1 MMIPALLAAA
11 LSSAAYSEIEVCNE
25 RAEAHRVAVSGV
37 IDGQRFT
44 EGWLHVAPGV
54 CVSLGVVQGPEA
66 YLFAASG
73 AVMAG
78 GRFQG
83 WATPAPEAGGGHAPI
98 CVSPGEN
105 FSYEGA
111 RTECGRGEAAG
122 YFQRIA
128 LEGDHTLWRIR

>member
-1 MMIPALLAAA
+1 MLISILAAA
-11 LSSAAYSEIEVCNE
+11 AASASAYSEIEVCNE
-25 RAEAHRVAVSGV
+25 RDEAHRVAVSGV
-37 IDGQRFT
+37 IDGQRIT
-44 EGWLHVAPGV
+44 EGWLHLAPGV
-54 CVSLGVVQGPEA
+54 CASLGVVQGPEA

-73 AVMAG
+73 ADMAE

-83 WATPAPEAGGGHAPI
+83 WSSPAPEAAGANARL

-111 RTECGRGEAAG
+111 RTQCGQGEAAG